1 MIDPFKRTAKI
12 YGVSK
17 KEVMD
22 EINKAIAAAYEN
34 PNSFA
39 KSVPREGEVPTVDEI
54 LNFIFDTC
62 IDPSL

>member
-22 EINKAIAAAYEN
+22 EIYKAIAAAYEN

-39 KSVPREGEVPTVDEI
+39 KSVPKEGEVPTVDEVFD
-54 LNFIFDTC
+54 FIIETC
-62 IDPSL
+62 IKSSL